1 MPLLRSGSARST
13 LSTITRRA
21 TAYQKYL
28 NLINVFLI
36 ITSTVLIFSAII
48 LIKFYHLDKFGFWDP
63 LFEVVPLYMICLG
76 VFTFIVCF
84 FGFAVTATENRGLLV
99 TFAVVLVIVFL
110 AQLGSI
116 FTAFELRTQ
125 IDAGVINNIA
135 NDRAREEL
143 KKYGN
148 ESTIT
153 NKWDELQKD
162 IHCCGY
168 DNWNNYRISEIEKHL
183 KEDRMVPDS
192 CCIKYEE
199 GCAKGT
205 KSKGES
211 ELLELVNLNGCVE
224 LMELKMTGEVKVMMI
239 IYAIIGVI
247 LALIELI
254 SVVLTSAFVA
264 QITRKLNKEPL
275 WRTGDAGYDQAPQDE
290 TDDMKLTAAE
300 TVC

>member
-1 MPLLRSGSARST
+1 MGILETKFPVT
-13 LSTITRRA
+13 TPHRRHA
-21 TAYQKYL
+21 FTK
-28 NLINVFLI
+28 ILI

-125 IDAGVINNIA
+125 IDQGVVNSVA
-135 NDRAREEL
+135 NDRARDEL
-143 KKYGN
+143 RDKYGN
-148 ESTIT
+148 DSTVT

-168 DNWNNYRISEIEKHL
+168 DNWDNYRDNVKEEYL
-183 KEDRMVPDS
+183 KDNRMVPDS
-192 CCIKYEE
+192 CCVKYDE
-199 GCAKGT
+199 GCAKNT
-205 KSKGES
+205 NRKNEA
-211 ELLELVNLNGCVE
+211 ELAELINLNGCVE

>member
-110 AQLGSI
+110 AQLPVGI
-116 FTAFELRTQ
+116 Q
-125 IDAGVINNIA
+125 AG
-135 NDRAREEL
+135 
-143 KKYGN
+143 
-148 ESTIT
+148 
-153 NKWDELQKD
+153 
-162 IHCCGY
+162 HCT
-168 DNWNNYRISEIEKHL
+168 
-183 KEDRMVPDS
+183 VQ
-192 CCIKYEE
+192 
-199 GCAKGT
+199 
-205 KSKGES
+205 
-211 ELLELVNLNGCVE
+211 LL
-224 LMELKMTGEVKVMMI
+224 
-239 IYAIIGVI
+239 
-247 LALIELI
+247 
-254 SVVLTSAFVA
+254 
-264 QITRKLNKEPL
+264 
-275 WRTGDAGYDQAPQDE
+275 
-290 TDDMKLTAAE
+290 MKLVSSLTCPHRLWQLFFH
-300 TVC
+300 TYQCL